1 MMGAN
6 NGLTPSHTCLALCV
20 MMNLTLSGCNF
31 WKTLKLLWPR
41 TAFHLRSL
49 TDCKKFW
56 SWYHAMIKY
65 ITVCYNLELF
75 CNGFAGVQ
83 KRYNKDIQLWSNG
96 SMVVVSIM
104 SKSIREQRKRTGFNL
119 SFFISLVEVLQ
130 YQFHSFKTVTKTLG
144 FQVL

>member
-1 MMGAN
+1 
-6 NGLTPSHTCLALCV
+6 
-20 MMNLTLSGCNF
+20 
-31 WKTLKLLWPR
+31 
-41 TAFHLRSL
+41 
-49 TDCKKFW
+49 
-56 SWYHAMIKY
+56 MIKY

-130 YQFHSFKTVTKTLG
+130 YQFHSFKNYMFTFNVIFNKLFDVDFRVCCLTLPECCVEEIVHLVVVWV
-144 FQVL
+144 F